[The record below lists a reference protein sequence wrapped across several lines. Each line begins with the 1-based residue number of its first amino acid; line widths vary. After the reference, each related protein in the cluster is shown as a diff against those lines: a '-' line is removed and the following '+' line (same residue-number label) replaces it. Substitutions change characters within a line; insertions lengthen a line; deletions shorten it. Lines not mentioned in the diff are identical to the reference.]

1 MTKPQYSNFTL
12 NANKG
17 AARDPKLPT
26 MRGEA
31 TILDVD
37 GTPVPFE
44 HAVWGPNAPTEDGKR
59 EYYSLRITPKDPA
72 LAARQAQMA
81 NGRIET
87 PDVPNARDDYN
98 AGTIAP
104 KIGQGVLFERSRD
117 ELEKA
122 ASDGKKPTSFFGSVV
137 VLLPSGPRAID
148 IATWFRA
155 EHGFHSGSANH
166 HDPVKAKVAR
176 DAKAQAGAHGGPVRP
191 DAGRRGGAASAPEVR

>member
-1 MTKPQYSNFTL
+1 MTKPAYSNFTI
-12 NANKG
+12 NKNKS
-17 AARDPKLPT
+17 ASSDAKLPT

-31 TILDVD
+31 TIIDAD
-37 GTPVPFE
+37 GTPVEFE
-44 HAVWGPNAPTEDGKR
+44 HAIWGPNPPKEDGKR

-81 NGRIET
+81 NGRIPT
-87 PDVPNARDDYN
+87 PDVPNAPDGY
-98 AGTIAP
+98 AEQPIAP
-104 KIGQGVLFERSRD
+104 TIGQGVLFERTRE

-122 ASDGKKPTSFFGSVV
+122 AAAGKKPTSFFGNVV

-166 HDPVKAKVAR
+166 HDPVKAAAAR
-176 DAKAQAGAHGGPVRP
+176 EAKAAGPTRP
-191 DAGRRGGAASAPEVR
+191 DGGRRGSAASKPDVR